1 MIVAKDVKPE
11 VVLTSPTEYEASS
24 PGASASASSPPL
36 VIMSPPPEHEQP
48 LPTPAAHMAPPAYSV
63 LPAAGA
69 SHSPS
74 SPRGI
79 SDGPTLVGRER
90 ERDYAPSTASR
101 STNEHSAGHAFSRGL
116 LVMVLSPV
124 AAFLAA
130 LWGAGKLVEGI
141 GKGLSM
147 GPEAAY
153 KAHLAR
159 EERRMERKA
168 NRRAKGRN
176 AV

>member
-36 VIMSPPPEHEQP
+36 AIMSPPPEQP

-69 SHSPS
+69 SQPS
-74 SPRGI
+74 SSTRGI
-79 SDGPTLVGRER
+79 SDGPTLVGRD
-90 ERDYAPSTASR
+90 RDYAESTSSR

-153 KAHLAR
+153 KAHQAR
-159 EERRMERKA
+159 EERRIERRA
-168 NRRAKGRN
+168 NRRAKRRN